1 MKNNVKEITELL
13 NSALQCEFT
22 TINQY
27 WIYGLTLHHIG
38 LERLSKKFLEESVE
52 ERSHVERIASRILQI
67 GGVAKF
73 DAINEIDNTQDVE
86 KMLECGIQLE
96 NDVIDKYNKMISK
109 IADMQDHATA
119 DILTEILREE
129 VIHKEW
135 LEAQLK
141 VMREMGRQLY
151 ISKLVELDEEEGSGG
166 GKHHHH

>member
-1 MKNNVKEITELL
+1 
-13 NSALQCEFT
+13 
-22 TINQY
+22 
-27 WIYGLTLHHIG
+27 
-38 LERLSKKFLEESVE
+38 
-52 ERSHVERIASRILQI
+52 
-67 GGVAKF
+67 
-73 DAINEIDNTQDVE
+73 
-86 KMLECGIQLE
+86 MLECGIQLE

-151 ISKLVELDEEEGSGG
+151 ISKLVELDDEEEGSGG